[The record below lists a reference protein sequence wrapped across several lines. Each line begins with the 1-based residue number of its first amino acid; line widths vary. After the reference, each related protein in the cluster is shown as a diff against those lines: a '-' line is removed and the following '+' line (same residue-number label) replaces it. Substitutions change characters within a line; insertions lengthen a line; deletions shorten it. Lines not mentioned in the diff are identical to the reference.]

1 MRPVKTRQVTTAQ
14 SLRQCS
20 VDTTVMIKIEIF
32 DSSRI
37 FVSKL
42 NAKRMKATNNSLI
55 NNYFMLL
62 KSLSPNDKLELITKL
77 SQSIK
82 SKLKEKN
89 SDKTWRSLFGALE
102 LEIPVDDFLT
112 DLKKD
117 RNFRDKSLGL

>member
-1 MRPVKTRQVTTAQ
+1 
-14 SLRQCS
+14 
-20 VDTTVMIKIEIF
+20 
-32 DSSRI
+32 
-37 FVSKL
+37 
-42 NAKRMKATNNSLI
+42 MKAKNHSLI